1 MARVCEICSK
11 RTRTGMSIARRG
23 LAKRDG
29 GVGLKTTGHNKRKF
43 LPNLQRI
50 RAQVDGETRRITV
63 CTRCMKSGRVVKPLY
78 KVGAAAAAKTA
89 RKAG

>member
-43 LPNLQRI
+43 RPNLQRV
-50 RAQVDGETRRITV
+50 RATVDGATRRITV
-63 CTRCMKSGRVVKPLY
+63 CTRCMKSGAVVKPLF
-78 KVGAAAAAKTA
+78 KAAAPATA
-89 RKAG
+89 